1 MDGIANVARQ
11 QQSQVSSAEVQGR
24 AQEQSQQVQN
34 TAQTRTK
41 QSDVVKEIQES
52 SKEIQKDEVD
62 NTKKIDSKESVE
74 DLVQQINDALAPLN
88 TNIKFGVDRNDIF
101 YVAAIDVKTEK
112 IIRRFPAEQAQDFLP
127 KMQEVSGI
135 LFDSKG

>member
-11 QQSQVSSAEVQGR
+11 QQSQAGSAEAQGR
-24 AQEQSQQVQN
+24 VQEQSQQVQN

-41 QSDVVKEIQES
+41 QSDVVKEMQS
-52 SKEIQKDEVD
+52 STAND
-62 NTKKIDSKESVE
+62 TKKMDSKESVE
-74 DLVQQINDALAPLN
+74 DLVKQLNDALAPLN
-88 TNIKFGVDRNDIF
+88 TNIKFGVDRNDVF
-101 YVAAIDVKTEK
+101 YVAAIDAKTETM
-112 IIRRFPAEQAQDFLP
+112 IRRFPAEQAQDFLP

>member
-11 QQSQVSSAEVQGR
+11 QQSQVGSAEIQGKSQNQ
-24 AQEQSQQVQN
+24 AQQVQQ

-41 QSDVVKEIQES
+41 QADVIKETQNSAADNVKNTNS
-52 SKEIQKDEVD
+52 QKD
-62 NTKKIDSKESVE
+62 VE
-74 DLVQQINDALAPLN
+74 NLVQELNDALSPLN
-88 TNIKFGVDRNDIF
+88 TSIKFGVDKNDIF
-101 YVAAIDVKTEK
+101 YVAAIDTKTNT
-112 IIRRFPAEQAQDFLP
+112 IIRRFPAEQAHDFLP